1 MQDTKRVV
9 RRRHD
14 DELKRRV
21 LEECGRSGASVAS
34 VAMAHGLN
42 TNLVHKW
49 RRSASQESAPLRV
62 VATKPE
68 FVPVNIAP
76 TAVPEIRVEL
86 RRGAMEVSVAW
97 PLSAMPECAA
107 WLREIL
113 R

>member
-1 MQDTKRVV
+1 MEKAKPRT

-21 LEECGRSGASVAS
+21 LEECAAAGASVAN

-42 TNLVHKW
+42 ANLVHKW
-49 RRSASQESAPLRV
+49 RRQSVPL
-62 VATKPE
+62 VARAAE
-68 FVPVNIAP
+68 AFVPVALAAAAP
-76 TAVPEIRVEL
+76 EPQRIEL
-86 RRGAMEVSVAW
+86 ELHRGVLSVKVSW
-97 PLSAMPECAA
+97 PLASAAACAG